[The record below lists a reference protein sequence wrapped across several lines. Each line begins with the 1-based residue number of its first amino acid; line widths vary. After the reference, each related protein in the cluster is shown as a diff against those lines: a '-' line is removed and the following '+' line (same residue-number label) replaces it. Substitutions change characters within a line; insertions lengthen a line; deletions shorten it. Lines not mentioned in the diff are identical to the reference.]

1 MNSKKKWH
9 RAQPHVIVSY
19 ILVIIFILS
28 AVLPVVF
35 TFMTSLK
42 SNKEFFNNIYGLPQ
56 QITWTNYAVAWKEG
70 SIGTYFG
77 TSITVVGITVVITTI
92 LGALAG
98 YALAKMRIPH
108 ADFIILALLGLNML
122 PSESVVM
129 PLYIMLA
136 KLGMTGKLIS
146 LILPYISW
154 GLPMTIYIFRN
165 FFATIPGELL
175 EAARIDGCSE
185 LAAFR
190 KVIMPLMLPPVA
202 TTAILNFVGW
212 WGELLWASIVLSAS
226 TVKTIPL
233 GILAFQGQFSTNWG
247 ALTAATCIVLIP
259 MILFFA
265 IAQKYFIKGLTEGA
279 VKG

>member
-1 MNSKKKWH
+1 MNTKAIRTK
-9 RAQPHVIVSY
+9 AQPYIIISY
-19 ILVIIFILS
+19 ILVVLFILA

-42 SNKEFFNNIYGLPQ
+42 SNKEFYNNIYGLPQ
-56 QITWTNYAVAWKEG
+56 NVTWKNYQVAWTQG

-77 TSITVVGITVVITTI
+77 TSITVVSITVVITTI
-92 LGALAG
+92 LGAFAG
-98 YALAKMRIPH
+98 YALAKMRIRH
-108 ADFIILALLGLNML
+108 ADLIILLLLGLNML

-136 KLGMTGKLIS
+136 KLKMTGRLIS
-146 LILPYISW
+146 LIFPYISW

-165 FFATIPGELL
+165 FFSTIPSELL
-175 EAARIDGCSE
+175 DAARIDGCSE
-185 LAAFR
+185 LRAFR
-190 KVIMPLMLPPVA
+190 KVIMPLMLPPIA

-212 WGELLWASIVLSAS
+212 WGELLWASIVMSAS

-259 MILFFA
+259 MIVFFS
-265 IAQKYFIKGLTEGA
+265 IAQKYFIRGLTEGA
-279 VKG
+279 IKG

>member
-1 MNSKKKWH
+1 MNTKNARIKM
-9 RAQPHVIVSY
+9 QPHITISY
-19 ILVIIFILS
+19 VLVFILILA

-42 SNKEFFNNIYGLPQ
+42 SNKEFYNNIYGLPNN
-56 QITWTNYAVAWKEG
+56 ITWENYRVAWIQG
-70 SIGTYFG
+70 SIGTYYG

-98 YALAKMRIPH
+98 YSLAKMKIRH
-108 ADFIILALLGLNML
+108 ADLIILLLLGLNML

-136 KLGMTGKLIS
+136 KLKMTGRIIS
-146 LILPYISW
+146 LILPYTSW

-175 EAARIDGCSE
+175 DAARIDGCSE
-185 LAAFR
+185 LTAFR
-190 KVIMPLMLPPVA
+190 SVIMPLMLPPVA

-259 MILFFA
+259 MIIFFGA
-265 IAQKYFIKGLTEGA
+265 AQKYFIRGLTEGA